1 MKLPIT
7 DQFLWDLYTI
17 LDKTGDIL
25 KFITQRPTMYN
36 YLPGPKNPIFN
47 KYRKDK
53 NKRKFGDLIYYLK
66 TNDYI
71 KVKVLKA
78 SFKIGGKIK
87 RKDGKWVMLIFD
99 LPQQHKK
106 ARGLLRSILHNLN
119 YKMFQQSVW
128 VTPYDVSDKTERLLQ
143 LYSLDQYVKIFLIE
157 EL

>member
-71 KVKVLKA
+71 KVKKLKNKKAIIITKEGLSKVLKA

-106 ARGLLRSILHNLN
+106 ARGLLRA
-119 YKMFQQSVW
+119 FG
-128 VTPYDVSDKTERLLQ
+128 
-143 LYSLDQYVKIFLIE
+143 
-157 EL
+157 